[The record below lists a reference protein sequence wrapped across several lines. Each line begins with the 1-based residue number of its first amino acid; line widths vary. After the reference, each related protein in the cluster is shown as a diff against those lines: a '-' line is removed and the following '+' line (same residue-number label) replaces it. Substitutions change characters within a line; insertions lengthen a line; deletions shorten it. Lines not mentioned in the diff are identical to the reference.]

1 MKKLSLISL
10 CLIVS
15 VSIFAQAPQALK
27 YQAVVRNNDGSLVID
42 QSVTFRFTIIQDS
55 ALGAPVYS
63 EIHSPTTNDFGMV
76 NLVIGEGSTGDD
88 FTTISWGAT
97 DHFLKVELDRLG
109 GSSYEEMG
117 TTQILSVPYA
127 LYAEKAHLADT
138 ANSALHADDIADNS
152 VTSNKIVDGAVN
164 SAEIAANAV
173 TSAKIASNAVTSAK
187 IAANAVN
194 SSEIASGAVGSDEL
208 SSNLKVSFFAR
219 LTSTLILSTGDETI
233 INFPEEY
240 DDGKNYNPATGTF
253 TVPYS
258 GVYHISAAV
267 EFSPILASAVRI
279 NIYLYKNGVR
289 YIVNYASHDV
299 AAGNAAYR
307 NLSGTIKL
315 TAGDELHIRAF
326 QNSGSNMTIQDDYSF
341 FSAFR
346 VY

>member
-117 TTQILSVPYA
+117 TTQLLSVPYA
-127 LYAEKAHLADT
+127 LYA
-138 ANSALHADDIADNS
+138 NSALHATTSDSIADNT
-152 VTSNKIVDGAVN
+152 VTSNKIVNGEVN
-164 SAEIAANAV
+164 S
-173 TSAKIASNAVTSAK
+173 SD

-208 SSNLKVSFFAR
+208 SSNLKVSFLAR
-219 LTSTLILSTGDETI
+219 LTSTLILTTGDETI

-267 EFSPILASAVRI
+267 EFAPIVASASRI
-279 NIYLYKNGVR
+279 NIYLYKDGVR
-289 YIVNYASHDV
+289 YLINYASHDV

-307 NLSGTIKL
+307 NLSGTMELK
-315 TAGDELHIRAF
+315 AGDVLHIRAY
-326 QNSGSNMTIQDDYSF
+326 QDSGSNVTIQDDYSF

-346 VY
+346 IY

>member
-117 TTQILSVPYA
+117 TTQLLSVPYA
-127 LYAEKAHLADT
+127 LYA
-138 ANSALHADDIADNS
+138 NSALHATTSDSIADNT
-152 VTSNKIVDGAVN
+152 VTSNKIVDGEVTSVDIATDAVN
-164 SAEIAANAV
+164 ADKV
-173 TSAKIASNAVTSAK
+173 
-187 IAANAVN
+187 
-194 SSEIASGAVGSDEL
+194 ASGAIDSDEL
-208 SSNLKVSFFAR
+208 SSNLKVSFLAR
-219 LTSTLILSTGDETI
+219 LTISLDIPSAITTK

-240 DDGKNYNPATGTF
+240 DDGNNYNPATGTF

-258 GVYHISAAV
+258 GVYHISAGL
-267 EFSPILASAVRI
+267 EFSPITASATRI
-279 NIYLYKNGVR
+279 NINLYRNSVP
-289 YIVNYASHDV
+289 YFVNYESHDV
-299 AAGNAAYR
+299 GAGNAAYR
-307 NLSGTIKL
+307 NLSVTIKL
-315 TAGDELHIRAF
+315 VAGDALNIRVY
-326 QNSGSNMTIQDDYSF
+326 QNCGSDMAIRYDNSF

-346 VY
+346 IY